1 MMHTVIHNWYL
12 KGWREKKGKG
22 ETQGLVA
29 SQGYCCEGYTQTPG
43 RKVLQQKGIH
53 SCKCGSLFLL
63 MSHWETGLSGAKK
76 NIRYKNLLHQFSHWV
91 TISFIAVGFFLIFL
105 ILQTCFPDFIKAHYF
120 QMPWYSLVLYC
131 ALNFHNRGSWNL
143 SLSSFRDKDGNAF

>member
-1 MMHTVIHNWYL
+1 MHTVIHNWYL

-43 RKVLQQKGIH
+43 RKVLQQKGIR

-76 NIRYKNLLHQFSHWV
+76 ISGIKICFTSLAIGWQYLL
-91 TISFIAVGFFLIFL
+91 
-105 ILQTCFPDFIKAHYF
+105 
-120 QMPWYSLVLYC
+120 
-131 ALNFHNRGSWNL
+131 
-143 SLSSFRDKDGNAF
+143 